1 MGKIFCLL
9 GKSSSGKDTIFKEL
23 EKEKRLNL
31 IPVVSYTTRPKRTYE
46 TDGLE
51 YNFIDE
57 QILKKYIDKGKVIEQ
72 RKYDTVNGI
81 WYYCTIDDGQIDLT
95 KGDYIIIAT
104 LESYIAFKNYFGTDV
119 VIPLYIE
126 VDDGIRLKRA
136 LEREISQNS
145 PNYEEMC
152 RRFLADSQDFSEEN
166 LKKCNIHK
174 RYKNDDL
181 NKCIKEIESDIS
193 KLKL

>member
-104 LESYIAFKNYFGTDV
+104 LESYIAFENYFGTDV

-166 LKKCNIHK
+166 LQKCNIHK

-181 NKCIKEIESDIS
+181 NRCIKEIESDIL